1 MSVKHEKATT
11 ALPTTTATNKYKE
24 NKVEQTSM
32 GFRPMYDNMFGL
44 LLLDY
49 RLRNN

>member
-1 MSVKHEKATT
+1 MKKQQQHYQQQHQ
-11 ALPTTTATNKYKE
+11 LNKYKE